1 MELRAGLIL
10 TSRKVTLVG
19 AGALALMAGVFAL
32 PFIFAG
38 TLEPQEATREIRLC
52 LERDLMV
59 RHKVELEASGA
70 TIPDRLMAQ
79 RWADDYQALAN
90 TIVSSVDIRRSLF
103 NIPFVTDRVFIV
115 KAALRDQGGAEQT
128 RYFWLRT
135 GGRFIGVL
143 WTTESSIWAW
153 RLAV

>member
-1 MELRAGLIL
+1 MELRAGLVL
-10 TSRKVTLVG
+10 TPRRLKLAG
-19 AGALALMAGVFAL
+19 AGALLLMAGIFAL

-38 TLEPQEATREIRLC
+38 TLDPQEATREIRLC
-52 LERDLMV
+52 LDRDLMV

-70 TIPDRLMAQ
+70 TMPDRLMAQ

-90 TIVSSVDIRRSLF
+90 TTVSSVDIRRSLF
-103 NIPFVTDRVFIV
+103 NIPFVTDRVFVV
-115 KAALRDQGGAEQT
+115 KAVLRDGVGAEQT
-128 RYFWLRT
+128 RYFWIRT

-143 WTTESSIWAW
+143 WTSESSIWAW